1 MDDIDSGDIDVE
13 EFAEE
18 EEFGTAEM
26 ADRDFNDEPEIPSQ
40 KSVAKV
46 MSAVNFDGTLKKI
59 IRARRSDFVHNI
71 IHLDGKKFDFRGRDY
86 LRPVYDRDDRQVL
99 LKTARQ
105 VEKCSDINSLVTQ
118 ASGREIKVSE
128 LFRGDKIVGMDSLG
142 RPEVVEVVNSSP
154 NGLRQCKK
162 IKTRLG
168 SELVVTL
175 NHPLRMLT
183 EWCTAEDLKEGDK
196 IASLR
201 SQGVFGEV
209 ERSWAGLLGLQLGDG
224 HFTQASSLGLTKGCE
239 EVKEWIRSNF
249 SKNGF
254 SYNDD
259 YVDHRSGST
268 KFRVSLCSEWATILR
283 SLDLYDKRAHEK
295 SMPPEV
301 FYWGKGSVIELLR
314 GLWCTDGHC
323 KNVTDSKVDLVY
335 STTSPV
341 LVRQVGLL
349 LRKFGIITTQ
359 RDYQPKGEN
368 THRHYLLRV
377 VTRKSIQ
384 SFYDNLGPIPS
395 KPFSIPTRE
404 SNSNLDTLPKE
415 IHVLINKARKEKG
428 TYWKRNGL
436 QSKGLRINTA
446 YCPTFEKVKRIN
458 EVLED
463 EALQKIIDADL
474 IWDEIIS
481 IEDVGE
487 RETWALET
495 SNHTYV
501 SDFLV
506 NHNTTFV
513 GNNLTITSVVQP
525 YNKALYVSPSH
536 TQTRQFSNEKLR
548 PAIEKSPFIAKY
560 FQDSSISTQVFE
572 KGFTNGSFI
581 FLRSAF
587 RSADRT
593 RGISARVLCAFGDTT
608 IFVKGIGQVRIEDSY
623 RYLKGCEVLTWNET
637 TGRAEYDTVKK
648 ATKTKVGDRRLL
660 RIENGSGRSVT
671 VTNDHPVLTWRG
683 WVRADEIS
691 LKDYILE
698 VQVPFAEKSSFTEDE
713 TMFLGC
719 LLGDGCHHDTS
730 QVSFGTTD
738 AEMLKTFTGLA
749 DRLGFDYTPYEAER
763 FSELSGKY
771 VKENRIMFYGCPG
784 CTALLEKAGIAGDR
798 IDKKSIPFLNL
809 IDRKCGIRLLEM
821 LIATDG
827 CIHASYKPKN
837 KRSPLSVSVSYVSVS
852 EELSYDFMTLLRML
866 GATSLKYY
874 SRLPDNGVSVRKQY
888 VTSCR
893 TFSSLRSV
901 LGELRSVPGKMKALK
916 RAKEFLEKYNK
927 GTCKD
932 DITPILGGELRQE
945 IIAHLH
951 ANGSSLVKYAKEKGC
966 NLSPKSHLS
975 RKEATI
981 VAADLGRT
989 DLLTK
994 IKKGLYWDIVTSVSE
1009 VPSCESTAVYD
1020 ISMSRNFNFL
1030 AKNVIIHNCLD
1041 EIQDFIGSEIPV
1053 IMECTS
1059 HFLDAR
1065 ILMAGTPKSHD
1076 NPIEDYWKATTQNE
1090 WIVKCQHCGKQNFL
1104 DETNIAPTEF
1114 YVKGKLPPGPVCA
1127 KCAKPIYP
1135 HLHGRWVSFRQN
1147 SPIQGYRIPQLMVP
1161 WICGL
1166 SAQWEKLLWKRDN
1179 YPFGQFYN
1187 EVLGLSYDNASKP
1200 VTRDELIS
1208 CCRDFGLWNPA
1219 LLNNHIAESKKYH
1232 LTAGVDWGE
1241 GNDGSEKSPTGKIR
1255 SASYTV
1261 LTIGAYVN
1269 QKVWR
1274 PLLIKRYMGKEI
1286 DPDYVVKDIARI
1298 CSTLG
1303 VVLCGVDWG
1312 HGWGVN
1318 NHLVRLIGPK
1328 RVVQY
1333 QYLPK
1338 LKQRLK
1344 WDPIGF
1350 RYHVL
1355 RNFMMSEIFFDIK
1368 QQFIEFPRWSEFEP
1382 YAKDILSIYSEYVEY
1397 RREIRYDHKSSET
1410 DDGFHSLL
1418 YAKLTSDIFAGKSRR
1433 YTFDIEGGVGSNYS
1447 LL

>member
-1 MDDIDSGDIDVE
+1 MSDIDSGDIDAE

-26 ADRDFNDEPEIPSQ
+26 ADRDFNDEPEMPSQ

-46 MSAVNFDGTLKKI
+46 MSAVNFDGTLRKI

-71 IHLDGKKFDFRGRDY
+71 LHLDGKKFDFRGRDY

-105 VEKCSDINSLVTQ
+105 VEK
-118 ASGREIKVSE
+118 
-128 LFRGDKIVGMDSLG
+128 
-142 RPEVVEVVNSSP
+142 
-154 NGLRQCKK
+154 
-162 IKTRLG
+162 
-168 SELVVTL
+168 
-175 NHPLRMLT
+175 
-183 EWCTAEDLKEGDK
+183 
-196 IASLR
+196 
-201 SQGVFGEV
+201 
-209 ERSWAGLLGLQLGDG
+209 
-224 HFTQASSLGLTKGCE
+224 
-239 EVKEWIRSNF
+239 
-249 SKNGF
+249 
-254 SYNDD
+254 
-259 YVDHRSGST
+259 
-268 KFRVSLCSEWATILR
+268 
-283 SLDLYDKRAHEK
+283 
-295 SMPPEV
+295 
-301 FYWGKGSVIELLR
+301 
-314 GLWCTDGHC
+314 
-323 KNVTDSKVDLVY
+323 
-335 STTSPV
+335 
-341 LVRQVGLL
+341 
-349 LRKFGIITTQ
+349 
-359 RDYQPKGEN
+359 
-368 THRHYLLRV
+368 
-377 VTRKSIQ
+377 
-384 SFYDNLGPIPS
+384 
-395 KPFSIPTRE
+395 
-404 SNSNLDTLPKE
+404 
-415 IHVLINKARKEKG
+415 
-428 TYWKRNGL
+428 
-436 QSKGLRINTA
+436 
-446 YCPTFEKVKRIN
+446 
-458 EVLED
+458 
-463 EALQKIIDADL
+463 
-474 IWDEIIS
+474 
-481 IEDVGE
+481 
-487 RETWALET
+487 
-495 SNHTYV
+495 
-501 SDFLV
+501 
-506 NHNTTFV
+506 TTFV

-593 RGISARVLCAFGDTT
+593 RGISARVLCTYGDTS

-623 RYLKGCEVLTWNET
+623 RYLKGREVLTWNET
-637 TGRAEYDTVKK
+637 TGRVEYDTVKK
-648 ATKTKVGDRRLL
+648 ASKTKVGARRLL
-660 RIENGSGRSVT
+660 RIESGSGRSVT

-683 WVRADEIS
+683 WVRADEIT

-698 VQVPFAEKSSFTEDE
+698 VQVPFAEKSAFTEDE
-713 TMFLGC
+713 VMFLGC
-719 LLGDGCHHDTS
+719 LLGDGCHHDEAI
-730 QVSFGTTD
+730 VSFGTTNKE
-738 AEMLKTFTGLA
+738 ALAHFEGVA
-749 DRLGFDYTPYEAER
+749 DRLGFQYYRNENTR
-763 FSELSGKY
+763 FSELSGKI
-771 VKENRIMFYGCPG
+771 VKETRVYFFNSPG
-784 CTALLEKAGIAGDR
+784 CVALINRAGIAGDR

-837 KRSPLSVSVSYVSVS
+837 KRSPLSVSISYVSVS

-866 GATSLKYY
+866 GATSLKHY

-893 TFSSLRSV
+893 TFSSLKSV

-951 ANGSSLVKYAKEKGC
+951 ANGSSLAKYAKEKGC

-975 RKEATI
+975 RKEAT
-981 VAADLGRT
+981 VVSTDLGRA

-1009 VPSCESTAVYD
+1009 VPSCEGTAVYD

-1076 NPIEDYWKATTQNE
+1076 NPIEDYWKSTTQNE

-1114 YVKGKLPPGPVCA
+1114 YAKGKLPPGPVCA

-1166 SAQWEKLLWKRDN
+1166 TDQWVKLLWKRDN

-1200 VTRDELIS
+1200 ITRDEIIE
-1208 CCRDFGLWNPA
+1208 CCRDYGLWNPA
-1219 LLNNHIAESKKYH
+1219 LLNNHIAESKKYQ

-1241 GNDGSEKSPTGKIR
+1241 GNDGSEKSAGGKVR

-1261 LTIGAYVN
+1261 LTIGAYIN

-1274 PLLIKRYMGKEI
+1274 TLFVKRYMGKEVE
-1286 DPDYVVKDIARI
+1286 PDYVVRDIARI
-1298 CSTLG
+1298 CNALG
-1303 VVLCGVDWG
+1303 VTLCGVDWG

-1318 NHLVRLIGPK
+1318 NQLVRILGPK
-1328 RVVQY
+1328 RVVQL
-1333 QYLPK
+1333 QHLPK
-1338 LKQRLK
+1338 LKAKMK
-1344 WDPIGF
+1344 WDVTGS
-1350 RYHVL
+1350 RYHL
-1355 RNFMMSEIFFDIK
+1355 HRNFMMSELFFDIK
-1368 QQFIEFPRWSEFEP
+1368 QKFVEFPRWSEFEQ
-1382 YAKDILSIYSEYVEY
+1382 YAKDILGIYSEYVEY
-1397 RREIRYDHKSSET
+1397 RREIKYDHSSHNP
-1410 DDGFHSLL
+1410 DDFFHSLL
-1418 YAKLTSDIFAGKSRR
+1418 YAKLASDIYLGKSRR
-1433 YTFDIEGGVGSNYS
+1433 FTFDIPDGIGQQGYLDS
-1447 LL
+1447 LRG